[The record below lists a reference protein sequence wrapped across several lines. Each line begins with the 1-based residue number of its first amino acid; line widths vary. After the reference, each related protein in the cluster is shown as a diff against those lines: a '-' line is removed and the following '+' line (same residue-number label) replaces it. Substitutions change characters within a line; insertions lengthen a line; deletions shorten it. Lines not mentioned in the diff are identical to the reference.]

1 MFQTRVALADD
12 DGSIHHSGFSF
23 VEAHRILSGELDLNI
38 LVVHQS
44 SPNDSKNKRVTVDI
58 EGAAKTKMGITLW
71 GSYADQV
78 ENFVSKGSQG
88 PVVIVCQF
96 RKIKEYVGT

>member
-23 VEAHRILSGELDLNI
+23 VEAHRIISGELDLNI

-96 RKIKEYVGT
+96 CKIKEYIGT